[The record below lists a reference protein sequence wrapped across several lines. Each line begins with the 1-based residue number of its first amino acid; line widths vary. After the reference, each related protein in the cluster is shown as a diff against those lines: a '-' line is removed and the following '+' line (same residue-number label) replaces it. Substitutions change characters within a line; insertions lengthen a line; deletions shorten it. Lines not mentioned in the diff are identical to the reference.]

1 MSARIDEEILVA
13 YVDGQLDAQEIA
25 RVEEALAGDAEAR
38 ATVRGLRED
47 AALLRAAFNAP
58 LNEPVPARVLESIDR
73 AMTENAADGGNGAP
87 ARKVGGFAPWPMAI
101 AASIAVLAV
110 ALGGVNYL
118 ANQRVEQEID
128 QLRAA
133 AEGDRQARQQ
143 ALAQALENLVSGQ
156 TVSWENPDSGRRG
169 SITPVR
175 TFKNRSG
182 QWCREYAADEWLGDK
197 QELQRAIA
205 CREGEG
211 LWQTRLVLIDD
222 T

>member
-1 MSARIDEEILVA
+1 MSVNIDDEILVA
-13 YVDGQLDAQEIA
+13 YVDGQLDARETK
-25 RVEEALAGDAEAR
+25 RVEDALAGDPEAR

-58 LNEPVPARVLESIDR
+58 LNEPVPARVLESLER
-73 AMTENAADGGNGAP
+73 AMAETVP
-87 ARKVGGFAPWPMAI
+87 ARGTKGFAPWPMAI

-133 AEGDRQARQQ
+133 AEGDRQAREQ
-143 ALAQALENLVSGQ
+143 AFAQALEKLVSGQ
-156 TVSWENPDSGRRG
+156 TASWENPDSGRRG

-182 QWCREYAADEWLGDK
+182 QWCREYAAAEWLGDK
-197 QELQRAIA
+197 RELQRAIA